1 MADTIQ
7 MTSRDGVTVTVAKP
21 TARTLERMGY
31 VRTDVTAVP
40 APKPKATR
48 KRASRKTAEPA
59 EGSTPPKGSG
69 PFG

>member
-1 MADTIQ
+1 MADTVQ
-7 MTSRDGVTVTVAKP
+7 MTSRDGVAVTVAEP
-21 TARTLERMGY
+21 TARNLARMGY
-31 VRTDVTAVP
+31 VRTDVTAEP

-59 EGSTPPKGSG
+59 KGTTPVKGSG